1 MLLLRNHFF
10 RRVIIAYIL
19 PNSQWASPKIKQ
31 YISKSKKNNKEGFQE
46 RPENKTVLSMNLVSP
61 RDSLMNVGLLFR
73 FGLVPGS
80 VLYPT
85 LYSV

>member
-1 MLLLRNHFF
+1 
-10 RRVIIAYIL
+10 
-19 PNSQWASPKIKQ
+19 
-31 YISKSKKNNKEGFQE
+31 
-46 RPENKTVLSMNLVSP
+46 MNLVSP

-85 LYSV
+85 LYSVSAKVHCGVLLKLALLRSQILSAVFEVL